1 MELIVRA
8 RIYPTESEFTV
19 KNVLDKIYNFPEDA
33 YTVRDAPN
41 QIHKIIE
48 AKASGIQ
55 TLSMIHKKIREH
67 KIVQAFREELERNM
81 DTLTGIIR
89 FKLHKQ
95 ALAVPSFH
103 ICQYEEESPLGPVEV
118 EIHARNIVEIL
129 NYLAPQTVKG
139 VVQELPYVPN
149 EE

>member
-1 MELIVRA
+1 MELIVRT

-19 KNVLDKIYNFPEDA
+19 KSVLDKIYNFPEDA

-55 TLSMIHKKIREH
+55 TLANIHKKIRDH

-81 DTLTGIIR
+81 DPIAGVIR

-95 ALAVPSFH
+95 ALAVPAYH

-118 EIHARNIVEIL
+118 EIHSPNVVEIL

-139 VVQELPYVPN
+139 VVQELPYVPK
-149 EE
+149 E